1 MSKPM
6 MKPDQVVSTLNG
18 LIETCRDG
26 QNGFADAA
34 EHIQNPQ
41 IKTFCLEQ
49 SRTRAQF
56 VGELQQE
63 VKGLGGDPENTGSA
77 AAAMHRAWI
86 DLKSALGGGDHAILA
101 ACESGEDSA
110 VKEFD
115 KALKEQLPAPVRT
128 VVERQRQ
135 NIKQAHDLVK
145 SMRDQ
150 SK

>member
-1 MSKPM
+1 MSKPA
-6 MKPDQVVSTLNG
+6 MKPDQVVSALNN

-63 VKGLGGDPENTGSA
+63 ALALGGDPENTGSTA
-77 AAAMHRAWI
+77 AAIHRAWI
-86 DLKSALGGGDHAILA
+86 DLKSALGGGDHAILGA
-101 ACESGEDSA
+101 AETGEDSA
-110 VKEFD
+110 VKAYD
-115 KALKEQLPAPVRT
+115 NALKEQLPAPVRAI
-128 VVERQRQ
+128 VERQRQ
-135 NIKQAHDLVK
+135 NVKQSHDLVK
-145 SMRDQ
+145 TMRDQ